1 MSHPKIT
8 RTDGDE
14 RAPARY
20 VERMKIK
27 LTSVMVNDQDNA
39 LDFYTRIL
47 GFVKKIEIP
56 LGEAKWLTV
65 VSPEGPDDIEL
76 LLEPNSNPAAKTFQR
91 AIYEQGIPL
100 TAFFVDDIEKEY
112 ARLTGLGV
120 AFAMKPTNTP
130 GATVAVF
137 DDTCGNLIQI
147 VQTQ

>member
-1 MSHPKIT
+1 MSESGLHHVTAFSGPV
-8 RTDGDE
+8 
-14 RAPARY
+14 AR
-20 VERMKIK
+20 
-27 LTSVMVNDQDNA
+27 N

-112 ARLTGLGV
+112 ARLAGLGV
-120 AFAMKPTNTP
+120 AFTMKPTKTP

-147 VQTQ
+147 VQTK